1 MSVFHL
7 RDSSKHDRKVVFH
20 VLKNFS
26 TLSILCCFSI
36 KFNLDLRKLEIT
48 LGTVEVVL
56 DNRRDIRDIIC
67 DVMTGPV
74 EGGVVGHDEGDVD
87 GGHNDDDVPQA
98 F

>member
-1 MSVFHL
+1 MYLKISQHYRSF
-7 RDSSKHDRKVVFH
+7 VVFQLN
-20 VLKNFS
+20 LKFKE
-26 TLSILCCFSI
+26 T
-36 KFNLDLRKLEIT
+36 KIT